1 MLGNVLS
8 LCFPMKLIG
17 FITFL
22 PAFARASYPEA
33 LKWEGCENGS
43 LCATLEFCG
52 DDSNFGYRTI
62 GDETAC
68 GSKPGPLIRM
78 TPGNTYKLTLRNNIL
93 DSNVNTNIHTHGLHI
108 SGSGDAD
115 DATRSVSGGSCL
127 NYTWNIPN
135 DHPGGTYWYH
145 PHYHTA
151 ANKQTGGGAFGMLI
165 IDDNYDAVNY
175 WAHTSNELLLQIFK
189 SGSSLLANGNSNE
202 KIEVAVNKWYRLRVS
217 AVAPKAKPKTI
228 SFDGGSCTIYKIA
241 SDGVWNSANLTSYP
255 GLSFEL
261 TGASR
266 ADFAI
271 KCATVGNTSIKWG
284 KITAATIE
292 TKNYTILGTGQS
304 STGNDVAD
312 LGEAPRRPNS
322 LSWTESPCGEDCFY
336 DVTLSKTQINGKPW
350 DKDIPLKNIDYGK
363 VYEWSISGSKKHPF
377 HLHLYHMKIVTP
389 GGCGAHKEGEFYDT
403 ISAPGDCEI
412 QFKAI
417 DIGQRMIMVRVT
429 L

>member
-1 MLGNVLS
+1 
-8 LCFPMKLIG
+8 
-17 FITFL
+17 
-22 PAFARASYPEA
+22 
-33 LKWEGCENGS
+33 
-43 LCATLEFCG
+43 
-52 DDSNFGYRTI
+52 
-62 GDETAC
+62 
-68 GSKPGPLIRM
+68 
-78 TPGNTYKLTLRNNIL
+78 
-93 DSNVNTNIHTHGLHI
+93 
-108 SGSGDAD
+108 
-115 DATRSVSGGSCL
+115 
-127 NYTWNIPN
+127 
-135 DHPGGTYWYH
+135 
-145 PHYHTA
+145 
-151 ANKQTGGGAFGMLI
+151 MLI

-417 DIGQRMIMVRVT
+417 DIGQRMIMHCHVLSHEDMGAIHWINVT
-429 L
+429 GTPNPNNINSPEYACCSSTTTITSLTTTLLAAKKFWTTGVNYYFYLFKNWPWYRHIINSFNLVL